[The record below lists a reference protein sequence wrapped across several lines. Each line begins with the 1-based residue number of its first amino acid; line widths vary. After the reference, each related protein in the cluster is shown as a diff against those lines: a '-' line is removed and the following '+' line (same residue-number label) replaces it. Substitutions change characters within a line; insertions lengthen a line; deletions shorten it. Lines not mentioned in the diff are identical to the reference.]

1 MPGFLPGH
9 APLQPLQPHPQP
21 LPAFF
26 FFRMFLTANAAIPKT
41 TAPTAAVDTTLLAAS
56 AICIPSFLD

>member
-9 APLQPLQPHPQP
+9 VPLQPLQPHPQP
-21 LPAFF
+21 PPAFF
-26 FFRMFLTANAAIPKT
+26 LFQMFLTANAAIPKT
-41 TAPTAAVDTTLLAAS
+41 TAPTAAVDIMLLAAR